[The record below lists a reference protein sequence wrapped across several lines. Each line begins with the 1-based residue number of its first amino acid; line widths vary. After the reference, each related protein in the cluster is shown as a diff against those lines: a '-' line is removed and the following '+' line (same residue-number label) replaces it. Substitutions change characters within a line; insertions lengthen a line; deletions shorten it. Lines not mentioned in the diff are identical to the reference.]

1 MIPCGW
7 RLEKGKWQ
15 EESSFFGKKEAKK
28 LYSFGGGLSTG
39 RRQVPKVFCFFF
51 SKKKTLPSFPL
62 PGFPRSTPAMFDLT
76 GQCALVTGAGSHGIG
91 RAIAL
96 ALAQAG
102 ADVAVHHHSQP
113 ETAGALAA
121 EIVGMGRRST
131 AIDADFSAP
140 PAAREAVMAAHD
152 AFGRLDILVCTAA
165 VLHRA
170 PALETT
176 DADWQLVQTI
186 NLQSTF
192 AAAQQAALLM
202 RPWRHG
208 RIVLVSS
215 VNQFTPNVGLVAYAA
230 SKGGMAMAAKVMAL
244 ELAGEGITVNLI
256 APGTIETDFNR
267 AALADPAWRAGKEA
281 LIPMG
286 RIGQP
291 QDVAAAAVFLAGPG
305 AAYITGTTITVDGGL
320 EVRP

>member
-1 MIPCGW
+1 
-7 RLEKGKWQ
+7 
-15 EESSFFGKKEAKK
+15 
-28 LYSFGGGLSTG
+28 
-39 RRQVPKVFCFFF
+39 
-51 SKKKTLPSFPL
+51 
-62 PGFPRSTPAMFDLT
+62 MFDLT